1 MTSIHKIK
9 KKNNLFICFSLF
21 FFKLSKKYK
30 ILILG
35 ATTVIIFILFL
46 KALNTDK
53 VYQPN
58 QMVNKKI
65 PEIILEDF
73 NNKNSKIDQNIF
85 SQKDFV
91 LINIWASWCVPCL
104 IEHPFLMSL
113 KNKNK
118 IDIIGIKHTGIG
130 SVKLLRQIVDI
141 EQILLKHSG
150 RKPKRC
156 ISFTDSKVIPII
168 QSCTNRHGIG
178 QAYGDISMT
187 N

>member
-1 MTSIHKIK
+1 M
-9 KKNNLFICFSLF
+9 N
-21 FFKLSKKYK
+21 KKYK

-118 IDIIGIKHTGIG
+118 IDIIGINYKDETTNAQNFLKKYGNPYSRIGVDKKGEVTIQLGTYGVPETYVLKKGLIIFKHIG
-130 SVKLLRQIVDI
+130 PINEDIVNK
-141 EQILLKHSG
+141 ILELK
-150 RKPKRC
+150 K
-156 ISFTDSKVIPII
+156 
-168 QSCTNRHGIG
+168 
-178 QAYGDISMT
+178 
-187 N
+187 

>member
-1 MTSIHKIK
+1 M
-9 KKNNLFICFSLF
+9 N
-21 FFKLSKKYK
+21 KKYK

-46 KALNTDK
+46 KVLNTDK

-118 IDIIGIKHTGIG
+118 IDIIGINYKDETTNAQNFLKKYGNPYSRIG
-130 SVKLLRQIVDI
+130 VDKKG
-141 EQILLKHSG
+141 EV
-150 RKPKRC
+150 
-156 ISFTDSKVIPII
+156 TI
-168 QSCTNRHGIG
+168 QLG
-178 QAYGDISMT
+178 AYGVPETYVLKKGLIIFKHIGPINQDIV
-187 N
+187 NKILELKK

>member
-1 MTSIHKIK
+1 M
-9 KKNNLFICFSLF
+9 N
-21 FFKLSKKYK
+21 KKYK

-46 KALNTDK
+46 KVLNTDK

-73 NNKNSKIDQNIF
+73 NNKNIKIDQHIF

-113 KNKNK
+113 KNKSK
-118 IDIIGIKHTGIG
+118 IDIIGINYKDETTNAQNFLKKYGNPYSRIG
-130 SVKLLRQIVDI
+130 VDKKG
-141 EQILLKHSG
+141 EV
-150 RKPKRC
+150 
-156 ISFTDSKVIPII
+156 TI
-168 QSCTNRHGIG
+168 QLG
-178 QAYGDISMT
+178 AYGIPETYVLKKGLIVFKHIGPINEDIV
-187 N
+187 NKILELKK

>member
-1 MTSIHKIK
+1 M
-9 KKNNLFICFSLF
+9 N
-21 FFKLSKKYK
+21 KKYK

-35 ATTVIIFILFL
+35 VTTVIIFILFL
-46 KALNTDK
+46 KVLNTDK

-118 IDIIGIKHTGIG
+118 IDIIGINYKDETTNAQNFLKKYGNPYSRIG
-130 SVKLLRQIVDI
+130 VDKKG
-141 EQILLKHSG
+141 EV
-150 RKPKRC
+150 
-156 ISFTDSKVIPII
+156 TI
-168 QSCTNRHGIG
+168 QLG
-178 QAYGDISMT
+178 AYGVPETYVLKKGLIIFKHIGPINEDIV
-187 N
+187 NKILELKK

>member
-1 MTSIHKIK
+1 M
-9 KKNNLFICFSLF
+9 N
-21 FFKLSKKYK
+21 KKYK

-58 QMVNKKI
+58 QMVNKKS

-118 IDIIGIKHTGIG
+118 IDIIGINYKDETTNAQNFLKKYGNPYSRIG
-130 SVKLLRQIVDI
+130 VDKKG
-141 EQILLKHSG
+141 EV
-150 RKPKRC
+150 
-156 ISFTDSKVIPII
+156 TI
-168 QSCTNRHGIG
+168 QLG
-178 QAYGDISMT
+178 AYGVPETYVLKKGLIIFKHIGPINEDIV
-187 N
+187 NKILELKK

>member
-1 MTSIHKIK
+1 M
-9 KKNNLFICFSLF
+9 N
-21 FFKLSKKYK
+21 KKYK

-35 ATTVIIFILFL
+35 ATTFIIFILFL
-46 KALNTDK
+46 KVLNTDK

-118 IDIIGIKHTGIG
+118 IDIIGINYKDETTNAQNFLKKYGNPYSRIG
-130 SVKLLRQIVDI
+130 VDKKG
-141 EQILLKHSG
+141 EV
-150 RKPKRC
+150 
-156 ISFTDSKVIPII
+156 TI
-168 QSCTNRHGIG
+168 QLG
-178 QAYGDISMT
+178 AYGVPETYVLKKGLIIFKHIGPINEDIV
-187 N
+187 NKILELKK

>member
-1 MTSIHKIK
+1 M
-9 KKNNLFICFSLF
+9 N
-21 FFKLSKKYK
+21 KKYK

-46 KALNTDK
+46 KVLNTDK

-118 IDIIGIKHTGIG
+118 IDIIGINYKDETTNAQNFLKKYGNPYSRIG
-130 SVKLLRQIVDI
+130 VDKKG
-141 EQILLKHSG
+141 EV
-150 RKPKRC
+150 
-156 ISFTDSKVIPII
+156 TI
-168 QSCTNRHGIG
+168 QLG
-178 QAYGDISMT
+178 AYGVPETYVLKNGLIIFKHIGPINEDIV
-187 N
+187 NKILELKK

>member
-1 MTSIHKIK
+1 M
-9 KKNNLFICFSLF
+9 N
-21 FFKLSKKYK
+21 KKYK

-46 KALNTDK
+46 KVLNTDK

-118 IDIIGIKHTGIG
+118 IDIIGINYKDETTNAQNFLKKYGNPYSRIG
-130 SVKLLRQIVDI
+130 VDKKG
-141 EQILLKHSG
+141 EV
-150 RKPKRC
+150 
-156 ISFTDSKVIPII
+156 TI
-168 QSCTNRHGIG
+168 QLG
-178 QAYGDISMT
+178 AYGVPETYVLKKGLIIFKHIGPINEDIV
-187 N
+187 NKILELKK

>member
-1 MTSIHKIK
+1 M
-9 KKNNLFICFSLF
+9 N
-21 FFKLSKKYK
+21 KKYK

-35 ATTVIIFILFL
+35 ATTIIIFILFL

-73 NNKNSKIDQNIF
+73 NNKNSKIDQHIF

-113 KNKNK
+113 KNKSK
-118 IDIIGIKHTGIG
+118 IDIIGINYKDETTNAQNFLKKYGNPYSRIG
-130 SVKLLRQIVDI
+130 VDKKG
-141 EQILLKHSG
+141 EV
-150 RKPKRC
+150 
-156 ISFTDSKVIPII
+156 TI
-168 QSCTNRHGIG
+168 QLG
-178 QAYGDISMT
+178 AYGIPETYVLKKGLIVFKHIGPINEDIV
-187 N
+187 NKILELKK

>member
-1 MTSIHKIK
+1 M
-9 KKNNLFICFSLF
+9 N
-21 FFKLSKKYK
+21 KKYK

-46 KALNTDK
+46 KVLNTDK

-118 IDIIGIKHTGIG
+118 IDIIGINYKDETTNAQNFLKKYGNPYSRIG
-130 SVKLLRQIVDI
+130 VDKKG
-141 EQILLKHSG
+141 EV
-150 RKPKRC
+150 
-156 ISFTDSKVIPII
+156 TI
-168 QSCTNRHGIG
+168 QLG
-178 QAYGDISMT
+178 AYGVPETYVLKKGLIIFKHIGPINEDIVKKILELKK
-187 N
+187 

>member
-1 MTSIHKIK
+1 M
-9 KKNNLFICFSLF
+9 N
-21 FFKLSKKYK
+21 KKYK

-65 PEIILEDF
+65 PEIILQDF

-118 IDIIGIKHTGIG
+118 IDIIGINYKDETTNAQNFLKKYGNPYSRIG
-130 SVKLLRQIVDI
+130 VDKKG
-141 EQILLKHSG
+141 EV
-150 RKPKRC
+150 
-156 ISFTDSKVIPII
+156 TI
-168 QSCTNRHGIG
+168 QLG
-178 QAYGDISMT
+178 AYGVPETYVLKKGLIIFKHIGPINEDIV
-187 N
+187 NKILELKK

>member
-1 MTSIHKIK
+1 M
-9 KKNNLFICFSLF
+9 N
-21 FFKLSKKYK
+21 KKYK

-35 ATTVIIFILFL
+35 VTTAIIFILFL
-46 KALNTDK
+46 KVLNTDK

-73 NNKNSKIDQNIF
+73 NNKNSKIDQNTF

-118 IDIIGIKHTGIG
+118 IDIIGINYKDETTNAQNFLKKYGNPYSRIG
-130 SVKLLRQIVDI
+130 VDKKG
-141 EQILLKHSG
+141 EV
-150 RKPKRC
+150 
-156 ISFTDSKVIPII
+156 TI
-168 QSCTNRHGIG
+168 QLG
-178 QAYGDISMT
+178 AYGVPETYVLKKGLIIFKHIGPINEDIV
-187 N
+187 NKILELKK

>member
-1 MTSIHKIK
+1 M
-9 KKNNLFICFSLF
+9 NQ
-21 FFKLSKKYK
+21 KYK
-30 ILILG
+30 IVILG

-46 KALNTDK
+46 KAINTDK

-91 LINIWASWCVPCL
+91 LINIWASWCIPCL

-118 IDIIGIKHTGIG
+118 IDIIGINYKDETTNAKNFLKKYGNPYSRIG
-130 SVKLLRQIVDI
+130 VDKKG
-141 EQILLKHSG
+141 EV
-150 RKPKRC
+150 
-156 ISFTDSKVIPII
+156 TI
-168 QSCTNRHGIG
+168 QLG
-178 QAYGDISMT
+178 AYGVPETYVLKKGLIIFKHIGPINEDIV
-187 N
+187 NKILELKK

>member
-1 MTSIHKIK
+1 M
-9 KKNNLFICFSLF
+9 N
-21 FFKLSKKYK
+21 KKYK

-46 KALNTDK
+46 RVLNTDK

-58 QMVNKKI
+58 QMLNKKI

-118 IDIIGIKHTGIG
+118 IDIIGINYKDETTNAQNFLKKYGNPYSRIG
-130 SVKLLRQIVDI
+130 VDKKG
-141 EQILLKHSG
+141 EV
-150 RKPKRC
+150 
-156 ISFTDSKVIPII
+156 TI
-168 QSCTNRHGIG
+168 QLG
-178 QAYGDISMT
+178 AYGVPETYVLKKGLIIFKHIGPINEDIV
-187 N
+187 NKILELKK

>member
-1 MTSIHKIK
+1 M
-9 KKNNLFICFSLF
+9 N
-21 FFKLSKKYK
+21 KKYK

-73 NNKNSKIDQNIF
+73 NNKNNKIDQNIF

-118 IDIIGIKHTGIG
+118 IDIIGINYKDETTNAQNFLNKYGNPYSRIG
-130 SVKLLRQIVDI
+130 VDKKG
-141 EQILLKHSG
+141 EV
-150 RKPKRC
+150 
-156 ISFTDSKVIPII
+156 TI
-168 QSCTNRHGIG
+168 QLG
-178 QAYGDISMT
+178 AYGVPETYVLKKGLIIFKHIGPI
-187 N
+187 NEYIINKILELKK

>member
-1 MTSIHKIK
+1 M
-9 KKNNLFICFSLF
+9 N
-21 FFKLSKKYK
+21 KKYK

-46 KALNTDK
+46 KVLNTDK

-118 IDIIGIKHTGIG
+118 IDIIGINYKDETTNAQIFLKKYGNPYSRIG
-130 SVKLLRQIVDI
+130 VDKKG
-141 EQILLKHSG
+141 EV
-150 RKPKRC
+150 
-156 ISFTDSKVIPII
+156 TI
-168 QSCTNRHGIG
+168 QLG
-178 QAYGDISMT
+178 AYGVPETYVLKKGLIIFKHIGPINEDIV
-187 N
+187 NKILELKK

>member
-1 MTSIHKIK
+1 M
-9 KKNNLFICFSLF
+9 NQ
-21 FFKLSKKYK
+21 KYK
-30 ILILG
+30 IVILG

-46 KALNTDK
+46 KAINTDK

-118 IDIIGIKHTGIG
+118 IDIIGINYKDETTNAQNFLKKYGNPYSRIG
-130 SVKLLRQIVDI
+130 VDKKG
-141 EQILLKHSG
+141 EV
-150 RKPKRC
+150 
-156 ISFTDSKVIPII
+156 TI
-168 QSCTNRHGIG
+168 QLG
-178 QAYGDISMT
+178 AYGVPETYVLKKGLIIFKHIGPINEDIV
-187 N
+187 NKILELKK

>member
-1 MTSIHKIK
+1 M
-9 KKNNLFICFSLF
+9 N
-21 FFKLSKKYK
+21 KKYK

-118 IDIIGIKHTGIG
+118 IDIIGINYKDETTNAQNFLKKYGNPYSRIG
-130 SVKLLRQIVDI
+130 VDKKG
-141 EQILLKHSG
+141 EV
-150 RKPKRC
+150 
-156 ISFTDSKVIPII
+156 TI
-168 QSCTNRHGIG
+168 QLG
-178 QAYGDISMT
+178 AYGVPETYVLKKGLIIFKHIGPINEDIV
-187 N
+187 NKILELKK

>member
-1 MTSIHKIK
+1 M
-9 KKNNLFICFSLF
+9 N
-21 FFKLSKKYK
+21 KKYK

-35 ATTVIIFILFL
+35 LTTIIIFILFL
-46 KALNTDK
+46 RALNTDK

-73 NNKNSKIDQNIF
+73 NNKNIKIDQHIF

-113 KNKNK
+113 KNKSK
-118 IDIIGIKHTGIG
+118 IDIIGINYKDETTNAQNFLKKYGNPYSRIG
-130 SVKLLRQIVDI
+130 VDKKG
-141 EQILLKHSG
+141 EV
-150 RKPKRC
+150 
-156 ISFTDSKVIPII
+156 TI
-168 QSCTNRHGIG
+168 QLG
-178 QAYGDISMT
+178 AYGIQETYVLKKGLIVFKHIGPINEDIV
-187 N
+187 NKILELKK

>member
-1 MTSIHKIK
+1 M
-9 KKNNLFICFSLF
+9 N
-21 FFKLSKKYK
+21 KKYK

-35 ATTVIIFILFL
+35 VTTAIIFILFL
-46 KALNTDK
+46 KVLNTDK

-58 QMVNKKI
+58 QMINKKI

-73 NNKNSKIDQNIF
+73 NNKNSKIDQNTF

-118 IDIIGIKHTGIG
+118 IDIIGINYKDETTNAQNFLKKYGNPYSRIG
-130 SVKLLRQIVDI
+130 VDKKG
-141 EQILLKHSG
+141 EV
-150 RKPKRC
+150 
-156 ISFTDSKVIPII
+156 TI
-168 QSCTNRHGIG
+168 QLG
-178 QAYGDISMT
+178 AYGVPETYVLKKGLIIFKHIGPINEDIV
-187 N
+187 NKILELKK

>member
-1 MTSIHKIK
+1 M
-9 KKNNLFICFSLF
+9 N
-21 FFKLSKKYK
+21 KKYK

-46 KALNTDK
+46 KVLNTDK

-73 NNKNSKIDQNIF
+73 NNKNSKIDQSIF

-118 IDIIGIKHTGIG
+118 IDIIGINYKDETTNAQNFLKKYGNPYSRIG
-130 SVKLLRQIVDI
+130 VDKKG
-141 EQILLKHSG
+141 EV
-150 RKPKRC
+150 
-156 ISFTDSKVIPII
+156 TI
-168 QSCTNRHGIG
+168 QLG
-178 QAYGDISMT
+178 AYGVPETYILKKGLIIFKHIGPLNEDIV
-187 N
+187 NKILELKK

>member
-1 MTSIHKIK
+1 M
-9 KKNNLFICFSLF
+9 N
-21 FFKLSKKYK
+21 KKYK

-35 ATTVIIFILFL
+35 LTTIIIFILFL
-46 KALNTDK
+46 RTLNTDK

-73 NNKNSKIDQNIF
+73 NNKNIKIDQHIF

-113 KNKNK
+113 KNKSK
-118 IDIIGIKHTGIG
+118 IDIIGINYKDETTNAQNFLKKYGNPYSRIG
-130 SVKLLRQIVDI
+130 VDKKG
-141 EQILLKHSG
+141 EV
-150 RKPKRC
+150 
-156 ISFTDSKVIPII
+156 TI
-168 QSCTNRHGIG
+168 QLG
-178 QAYGDISMT
+178 AYGIPETYVLKKGLIVFKHIGPINEDIV
-187 N
+187 NKILELKK

>member
-1 MTSIHKIK
+1 M
-9 KKNNLFICFSLF
+9 N
-21 FFKLSKKYK
+21 KKYK

-118 IDIIGIKHTGIG
+118 IDIIGINYKDETINAQNFLKKYGNPYSRIG
-130 SVKLLRQIVDI
+130 VDKKG
-141 EQILLKHSG
+141 EV
-150 RKPKRC
+150 
-156 ISFTDSKVIPII
+156 TI
-168 QSCTNRHGIG
+168 QLG
-178 QAYGDISMT
+178 AYGVPETYVLKKGLIIFKHIGPINEDIV
-187 N
+187 NKILELKK

>member
-1 MTSIHKIK
+1 M
-9 KKNNLFICFSLF
+9 N
-21 FFKLSKKYK
+21 KKYK

-35 ATTVIIFILFL
+35 VTTVIIFILFL
-46 KALNTDK
+46 KVLNTDK

-118 IDIIGIKHTGIG
+118 IDIIGINYKDETTNAQNFLKKYGNPYSRIG
-130 SVKLLRQIVDI
+130 VDKKG
-141 EQILLKHSG
+141 EA
-150 RKPKRC
+150 
-156 ISFTDSKVIPII
+156 TI
-168 QSCTNRHGIG
+168 QLG
-178 QAYGDISMT
+178 AYGVPETYVLKKGLIIFKHIGPINEDIV
-187 N
+187 NKILELKK

>member
-1 MTSIHKIK
+1 M
-9 KKNNLFICFSLF
+9 
-21 FFKLSKKYK
+21 SKKYK

-73 NNKNSKIDQNIF
+73 NNKNSKIEQNIF
-85 SQKDFV
+85 SQRDFV

-118 IDIIGIKHTGIG
+118 IDIIGINYKDETTNAQNFLKKYGNPYSRIG
-130 SVKLLRQIVDI
+130 VDKKG
-141 EQILLKHSG
+141 EV
-150 RKPKRC
+150 
-156 ISFTDSKVIPII
+156 TI
-168 QSCTNRHGIG
+168 QLG
-178 QAYGDISMT
+178 AYGVPETYVLKKGLIIFKHIGPINEDIV
-187 N
+187 NKILELKK

>member
-1 MTSIHKIK
+1 M
-9 KKNNLFICFSLF
+9 N
-21 FFKLSKKYK
+21 KKYK

-46 KALNTDK
+46 KVLNTDK

-118 IDIIGIKHTGIG
+118 IDIIGINYKDETTNAKNFLKKYGDPYSRIG
-130 SVKLLRQIVDI
+130 VDKKG
-141 EQILLKHSG
+141 EV
-150 RKPKRC
+150 
-156 ISFTDSKVIPII
+156 TI
-168 QSCTNRHGIG
+168 QLG
-178 QAYGDISMT
+178 AYGVPETYVLKKGLIIFKHIGPINEDIL
-187 N
+187 NKILELKK

>member
-1 MTSIHKIK
+1 M
-9 KKNNLFICFSLF
+9 N
-21 FFKLSKKYK
+21 KKYK

-46 KALNTDK
+46 KVLNTDK

-85 SQKDFV
+85 SQKNFV

-118 IDIIGIKHTGIG
+118 IDIIGINYKDETINAQNFLKKYGNPYSRIG
-130 SVKLLRQIVDI
+130 VDKKG
-141 EQILLKHSG
+141 EV
-150 RKPKRC
+150 
-156 ISFTDSKVIPII
+156 TI
-168 QSCTNRHGIG
+168 QLG
-178 QAYGDISMT
+178 AYGVPETYVLKKGLIIFKHIGPINEDIV
-187 N
+187 NKILELKK

>member
-1 MTSIHKIK
+1 M
-9 KKNNLFICFSLF
+9 N
-21 FFKLSKKYK
+21 KKYK

-58 QMVNKKI
+58 QMLNKKI

-91 LINIWASWCVPCL
+91 LINIWASWCIPCL

-118 IDIIGIKHTGIG
+118 IDIIGINYKDETTNAQNFLKKYGNPYSRIG
-130 SVKLLRQIVDI
+130 VDKKG
-141 EQILLKHSG
+141 EV
-150 RKPKRC
+150 
-156 ISFTDSKVIPII
+156 TI
-168 QSCTNRHGIG
+168 QLG
-178 QAYGDISMT
+178 AYGVPETYVLKKGLIIFKHIGPINEDIV
-187 N
+187 NKILELKK

>member
-1 MTSIHKIK
+1 M
-9 KKNNLFICFSLF
+9 N
-21 FFKLSKKYK
+21 KKYK

-35 ATTVIIFILFL
+35 ATIIIIFILFL

-118 IDIIGIKHTGIG
+118 IDIIGINYKDETTNAQNFLKKYGNPYSRIG
-130 SVKLLRQIVDI
+130 VDKKG
-141 EQILLKHSG
+141 EV
-150 RKPKRC
+150 
-156 ISFTDSKVIPII
+156 TI
-168 QSCTNRHGIG
+168 QLG
-178 QAYGDISMT
+178 AYGVPETYVLKKGLIIFKHIGPINEDIV
-187 N
+187 NKILELKK

>member
-1 MTSIHKIK
+1 M
-9 KKNNLFICFSLF
+9 N
-21 FFKLSKKYK
+21 KKYK

-46 KALNTDK
+46 KVLNTDN

-118 IDIIGIKHTGIG
+118 IDIIGINYKDETTNAQNFLKKYGNPYSRIG
-130 SVKLLRQIVDI
+130 VDKKG
-141 EQILLKHSG
+141 EV
-150 RKPKRC
+150 
-156 ISFTDSKVIPII
+156 TI
-168 QSCTNRHGIG
+168 QLG
-178 QAYGDISMT
+178 AYGVPETYVLKKGLIIFKHIGPINEDIV
-187 N
+187 NKILELKK

>member
-1 MTSIHKIK
+1 M
-9 KKNNLFICFSLF
+9 N
-21 FFKLSKKYK
+21 KKYK

-46 KALNTDK
+46 KVLNTDK

-73 NNKNSKIDQNIF
+73 NNKNSKIDQSIF

-118 IDIIGIKHTGIG
+118 IDIIGINYKDETTNAQNFLKKYGNPYSRIG
-130 SVKLLRQIVDI
+130 VDKKGEVTI
-141 EQILLKHSG
+141 ELG
-150 RKPKRC
+150 
-156 ISFTDSKVIPII
+156 
-168 QSCTNRHGIG
+168 
-178 QAYGDISMT
+178 AYGVPETYVLKKGLIIFKHIGPLNEDIV
-187 N
+187 NKILELKK

>member
-1 MTSIHKIK
+1 M
-9 KKNNLFICFSLF
+9 N
-21 FFKLSKKYK
+21 KKYK

-46 KALNTDK
+46 KVLNTDK

-91 LINIWASWCVPCL
+91 LINIWASWCVTCL

-118 IDIIGIKHTGIG
+118 IDIIGINYKDETTNAQNFLKKYGNPYSRIG
-130 SVKLLRQIVDI
+130 VDKKG
-141 EQILLKHSG
+141 EV
-150 RKPKRC
+150 
-156 ISFTDSKVIPII
+156 TI
-168 QSCTNRHGIG
+168 QLG
-178 QAYGDISMT
+178 AYGVPETYVLKKGLIIFKHIGPINEDIV
-187 N
+187 NKILELKK

>member
-1 MTSIHKIK
+1 M
-9 KKNNLFICFSLF
+9 N
-21 FFKLSKKYK
+21 KKYK

-113 KNKNK
+113 KNKSK
-118 IDIIGIKHTGIG
+118 IDIIGINYKDETTNAQNFLKKYGNPYSRIG
-130 SVKLLRQIVDI
+130 VDKKG
-141 EQILLKHSG
+141 EV
-150 RKPKRC
+150 
-156 ISFTDSKVIPII
+156 TI
-168 QSCTNRHGIG
+168 QLG
-178 QAYGDISMT
+178 AYGVPETYVLKKGLIIFKHIGPINEDIV
-187 N
+187 NKILELKK

>member
-1 MTSIHKIK
+1 M
-9 KKNNLFICFSLF
+9 N
-21 FFKLSKKYK
+21 KKYK

-35 ATTVIIFILFL
+35 ATTVIIFIIFL
-46 KALNTDK
+46 KVLNTDK

-118 IDIIGIKHTGIG
+118 IDIIGINYKDETTNAQNFLKKYGNPYSRIG
-130 SVKLLRQIVDI
+130 VDKKG
-141 EQILLKHSG
+141 EV
-150 RKPKRC
+150 
-156 ISFTDSKVIPII
+156 TI
-168 QSCTNRHGIG
+168 QLG
-178 QAYGDISMT
+178 AYGVPETYVLKKGLIIFKHIGPINEDIV
-187 N
+187 NKILELKK